1 MNAFLDFI
9 SHQYTKRT
17 KAIRCKTI
25 EKKKKKRSQKVR
37 NGVDS

>member
-25 EKKKKKRSQKVR
+25 EKKKKRSQKVR